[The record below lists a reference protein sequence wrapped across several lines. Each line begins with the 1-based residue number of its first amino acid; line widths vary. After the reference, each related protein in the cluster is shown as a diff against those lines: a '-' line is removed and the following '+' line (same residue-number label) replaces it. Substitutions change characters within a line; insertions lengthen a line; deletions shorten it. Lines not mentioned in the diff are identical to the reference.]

1 MRLIIPKVSSGLL
14 IVVVLLAGNAC
25 KKTTEVTDPKQLT
38 DLSHTYPFVT
48 VENTMVRTG
57 PGPQFRAIAVVRRD
71 SKVQAVGRDG
81 EWLLIVS
88 KRGNAPGYIVMAA
101 VKAGSGEEQDYASP
115 PVEGPNELLA
125 DTQVRSG
132 PGLQYQVVA
141 NVKKGMKIDV
151 IGEEKG
157 WLKVQSKR
165 GNPPG
170 YIEKSMAKPI
180 PGK

>member
-1 MRLIIPKVSSGLL
+1 MQTSLLKISSALL
-14 IVVVLLAGNAC
+14 IVVILVAGNAC
-25 KKTTEVTDPKQLT
+25 KKTTEITDPKQLT

-48 VENTMVRTG
+48 IDETTVRTG
-57 PGPQFRAIAVVRRD
+57 PGPQFRAIAIVRRD
-71 SKVQAVGRDG
+71 SKVQAVGKDG
-81 EWLLIVS
+81 DWLLIVS
-88 KRGNAPGYIVMAA
+88 KRGNAPGYIDMAA

-115 PVEGPNELLA
+115 SVEGPHELLA
-125 DTQVRSG
+125 DTQVHSG
-132 PGLQYQVVA
+132 PGVQYQVVA
-141 NVKKGMKIDV
+141 SVKKGMKIDV

-180 PGK
+180 VGK